1 MQIFFGVSTDWLLG
15 RSGGVKTI
23 DGDVQIVCKMT
34 GLSEEIVNE
43 IIRFRKNTNVDLM
56 TFFNR
61 LFSSP
66 LDFYNLLAYLRQYY
80 EAADR
85 AEEKCNFLT
94 PKIQIR
100 LQEIADGEKAYKEY
114 VRKINM
120 NPVKE
125 WREQLR
131 KIEEAIPDT
140 LDWEEWI
147 TGILER
153 EKEYRY
159 ARFEVADFFA
169 SLFGNDVQEKLK
181 YAVDLCEKL
190 DK

>member
-1 MQIFFGVSTDWLLG
+1 
-15 RSGGVKTI
+15 
-23 DGDVQIVCKMT
+23 
-34 GLSEEIVNE
+34 
-43 IIRFRKNTNVDLM
+43 
-56 TFFNR
+56 
-61 LFSSP
+61 
-66 LDFYNLLAYLRQYY
+66 
-80 EAADR
+80 
-85 AEEKCNFLT
+85 
-94 PKIQIR
+94 
-100 LQEIADGEKAYKEY
+100 
-114 VRKINM
+114 M

-153 EKEYRY
+153 EKGYRY